1 MVLMKNSA
9 NALAPRAVCW
19 VASSGITGGFS
30 PGLVFGPLVGTS
42 AGTLGVGGAGGPP
55 EEDDVGPDGADVV
68 GGGTETVGRGAVDGS
83 DEGAVLPEDVH
94 AAQASMTNAANA
106 QIRPTIE

>member
-9 NALAPRAVCW
+9 KAFAPRAVCW

-30 PGLVFGPLVGTS
+30 PGLVLGPVLGTS
-42 AGTLGVGGAGGPP
+42 AGTLGCGGPGGPP
-55 EEDDVGPDGADVV
+55 GEVDDGTDTGAEVV

-83 DEGAVLPEDVH
+83 DDGAVPPEDVH
-94 AAQASMTNAANA
+94 AAQASITNAANV
-106 QIRPTIE
+106 QIRPTI